1 MQEAVSYLKELLSCT
16 SLLDSFIFT
25 SHVHVYL
32 YFITKI
38 VENQYILKNHIERND
53 SMEEITK
60 LFNNPNFGVLEVVL
74 INGKE
79 HFPAIDCAEMLGYVN
94 PRDAI
99 AKHCKTP
106 GVAIRDVGVETGTK
120 ADGTPAIQIVHKKYI
135 TEGNLYRLI
144 THSKLPAAEK
154 FESWVFDEVIP
165 DIRRTGMYGISSPAG
180 SDAGAMNSETIAKIV
195 TMAVTETIKQL
206 MPLIRTR
213 QEPYLSEFRED
224 DIGTL
229 DRKIGIEDVIYS
241 SGKIEGF
248 PKEFRNEVNKI
259 LLEMKEK
266 QNVNYSAVAR
276 YCTANGHR
284 VSFMSVKRYYCK
296 HFK

>member
-1 MQEAVSYLKELLSCT
+1 MEEL
-16 SLLDSFIFT
+16 
-25 SHVHVYL
+25 
-32 YFITKI
+32 TKI
-38 VENQYILKNHIERND
+38 
-53 SMEEITK
+53 
-60 LFNNPNFGVLEVVL
+60 FNNPSFGVLEVVL

-79 HFPAIDCAEMLGYVN
+79 HFPATDVAKMLGYTN
-94 PRDAI
+94 PHKAVLD
-99 AKHCKTP
+99 HCKTD
-106 GVAIRDVGVETGTK
+106 GVTFREGVSETVNQYGAVTYQ
-120 ADGTPAIQIVHKKYI
+120 TVTKKYI

-224 DIGTL
+224 DTVTL

-276 YCTANGHR
+276 YCTANGYK